1 MQPNGL
7 NQSTHL
13 PSRPVRLRGL
23 DPDTVADWLDQL
35 IPHLSGDETLPFL
48 ANVHIRLAGRRV
60 LAFATDRYTGAI
72 ATLPDATTSET
83 ARFTI
88 PGEFARRAITALRTD
103 FSDSETDQPVSVDV
117 TITDRVFGLTI
128 HTTRQVYYETE
139 RDGWGYYDQDD
150 TRRLAARI
158 DPDAETLNL
167 PRVAAEALGAPP
179 HEGTVHI
186 NTELLARFLGY
197 GVVVPFNPATGHV
210 LSRAENL
217 LARYAVHSTGRVLVL
232 TRPDYLGFIAACR
245 KDTTTVHAPAASLAA
260 TRTAWRDT
268 LAAIA

>member
-1 MQPNGL
+1 MQPHGL
-7 NQSTHL
+7 NQSTRL

-35 IPHLSGDETLPFL
+35 TPHLSADETLPFL
-48 ANVHIRLAGRRV
+48 ANVHIRLAGGRI

-72 ATLPDATTSET
+72 ATLPGTSTNET

-88 PGEFARRAITALRTD
+88 PGNFARRAITTLRTN
-103 FSDSETDQPVSVDV
+103 FSDSETDQPVSVDL
-117 TITDRVFGLTI
+117 TITDRVFGLTV
-128 HTTRQVYYETE
+128 HTTRQVYHETE

-167 PRVAAEALGAPP
+167 PRVAAEALAAPP
-179 HEGTVHI
+179 HDGTIHI

-197 GVVVPFNPATGHV
+197 GIVVPFNPATGHV
-210 LSRAENL
+210 LSGPENL
-217 LARYAVHSTGRVLVL
+217 LAHYAVHNTGRVLVL

-245 KDTTTVHAPAASLAA
+245 KDTTPAHTPTASLAA